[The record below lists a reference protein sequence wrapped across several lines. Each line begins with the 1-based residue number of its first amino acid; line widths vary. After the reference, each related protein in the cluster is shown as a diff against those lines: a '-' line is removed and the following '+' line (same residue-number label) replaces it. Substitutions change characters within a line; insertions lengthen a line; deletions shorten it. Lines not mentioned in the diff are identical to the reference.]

1 MDVVHIVDTHGR
13 CSNYCHGAAYSMFPM
28 NIPCAC
34 YLIYCCSDL
43 KFAWALVEVA
53 REERGHALGRWP
65 KNLGAGAQIAPL
77 CQKDQIAKG
86 CKTSGV
92 KM

>member
-53 REERGHALGRWP
+53 MVRGSERWNNSGHS
-65 KNLGAGAQIAPL
+65 
-77 CQKDQIAKG
+77 
-86 CKTSGV
+86 SGSR
-92 KM
+92 